1 MLSLLTTGD
10 LKMDLDDN
18 NNYADVKLINQI
30 FDIFGWNLQNY
41 KTYQDLALVRA
52 DFYPIGYVLAISK
65 KAVIVCE
72 GSTVFYYDGEEY
84 SDFEEL
90 FNTVGEKAYGTFP
103 KWDVVVERQWTIRR
117 NGKWISAFSTLSE
130 MPYRKQVRC

>member
-1 MLSLLTTGD
+1 MNLN
-10 LKMDLDDN
+10 DN
-18 NNYADVKLINQI
+18 DNFADRQLISQV

-41 KTYQDLALVRA
+41 KTYQNLALLRA
-52 DFYPIGYVLAISK
+52 DFYPIGYVLAISN

-72 GSTVFYYDGEEY
+72 GASVFYYDGEEY

-90 FNTVGEKAYGTFP
+90 FNSVGKEAYGTFP
-103 KWDVVVERQWTIRR
+103 KWNILVEKQWTIRK
-117 NGKWISAFSTLSE
+117 NGEWISAFSTLSE

>member
-1 MLSLLTTGD
+1 MTLN
-10 LKMDLDDN
+10 DN
-18 NNYADVKLINQI
+18 NNYADVKLIKQI

-41 KTYQDLALVRA
+41 KTYQDLALLRA
-52 DFYPIGYVLAISK
+52 DFYPIGYILAISK

-84 SDFEEL
+84 SDFEQL
-90 FNTVGEKAYGTFP
+90 FKLEGEQAYGTFP
-103 KWDVVVERQWTIRR
+103 KWNVVIERQWTIRR
-117 NGKWISAFSTLSE
+117 NGEWISAFSTLSE

>member
-1 MLSLLTTGD
+1 MELN
-10 LKMDLDDN
+10 DN

-41 KTYQDLALVRA
+41 KTYQDLALLRA

-72 GSTVFYYDGEEY
+72 GSTV
-84 SDFEEL
+84 
-90 FNTVGEKAYGTFP
+90 VG
-103 KWDVVVERQWTIRR
+103 
-117 NGKWISAFSTLSE
+117 SAFSDVGGYGVGVCLESS
-130 MPYRKQVRC
+130 VGWGIV